1 VYIVH
6 RLRQSL
12 SYRSRGLQLQFLKKR
27 AETIRRKAEAS
38 LRSTQLRVS
47 ENFTFTIACLVGKKQ
62 FIDLLFTLL
71 SFERSVGCLGNLT
84 ILSDGSLDEQDVYF
98 LSKWHENCKVF
109 LKFEDLCDY
118 YHYKP
123 HPTLVSFYNAHYLA
137 PKLFLLN
144 VVQSQSDCLLL
155 DSDVVFFENPL
166 ATASGL
172 VHALKSKICVCLE
185 DEWESY
191 DPAVI
196 EYGMSRGANISTK
209 VNTGLVYVPK
219 TALNSIDWSQ
229 HIPSSSLENPHI
241 FTEQSSIAA
250 SLETVGYSFLPKD
263 KFVVSLRG
271 TGFPRGDYAPFCD
284 IEELYESL
292 VCRHFVTPVR
302 HLMWLKAFPLLK
314 DKLALSQEGSFL

>member
-1 VYIVH
+1 MYLVH

-12 SYRSRGLQLQFLKKR
+12 SYRSRGLHLQFLKKR
-27 AETIRRKAEAS
+27 AEIIRHQAEAC
-38 LRSTQLRVS
+38 LRSNQLRS
-47 ENFTFTIACLVGKKQ
+47 SSNFTFTIACLVGKKQ
-62 FIDLLFTLL
+62 FVDLLFALL
-71 SFERSVGCLGNLT
+71 SFERSVGCIGDLT

-98 LSKWHENCKVF
+98 LSKWHKNCKVF

-123 HPTLVSFYNAHYLA
+123 HPTLVRFYNAHYLA

-166 ATASGL
+166 ATDSGL
-172 VHALKSKICVCLE
+172 VHAFKSKTSVCLE
-185 DEWESY
+185 DELESY

-196 EYGMSRGANISTK
+196 EYGTRRGVRISTK

-229 HIPSSSLENPHI
+229 YIPSSSLSKPHI

-250 SLETVGYSFLPKD
+250 SLETIGYSFLPKD

-271 TGFPRGDYAPFCD
+271 TGFPRDDYPPFCD
-284 IEELYESL
+284 IEDSYETL

-314 DKLALSQEGSFL
+314 DKLALSLEGSFL